1 MGLVRAAAGA
11 SIGTYVLDRKLGE
24 GGMAEVYLASRSG
37 PHGFTK
43 RVAIK
48 RILPELASDT
58 QLIQMFCD
66 EARVAATLNH
76 PNIAQVLEFGEHE
89 GELFIVMEYVD
100 GVSCS
105 TLLRTASQKGEAIP
119 AGAALYV
126 AREVLLALAFAHEAT
141 DESGRSLGIVHRD
154 VSPSNVLVGRI
165 GNVKLIDFGITRS
178 LLAERRTVPGELKGK
193 LRYMSPEQ
201 ILGAEVD
208 HRSDLFA
215 VGIVLTEMLAGR
227 ALFSGRSD
235 LEILSRISRGELGLV
250 RDGGIEKD
258 LAEVLEHALAHRP
271 PNRFQT
277 AREFASAIDDLAQK
291 RELRLDDRAIL
302 PYLHALGV
310 LPSSS
315 GTRPVVS
322 EPKAA
327 KVETPPAS
335 RREAPASRREPPL
348 RRKPPPLPS
357 SPTSAPPVTLRAS
370 PSAVARGNAPPPLP
384 TSRPGARRP
393 SLPRLPAPPPRPSR
407 AASATASSN
416 VPAPESTLVP
426 GGSPSSSNVFISADG
441 SSSSAA
447 PASSEQSFFGGAGI
461 DVAPPS
467 SAPESIGAV
476 GSLGTAAAEDAPPP
490 SSLPLATSGGGA
502 LAGEGALST
511 AAPPPS
517 SMERP
522 PSTSRTGQR
531 VSAYRVRTRSG
542 GVVGPL
548 PRAEMLALL
557 ATGRLSAK
565 SHVSIKADAYVQV
578 GNVPAL
584 STLAAHPAYRFRED
598 DAASPEWLERIDAV
612 CIPVALFRIAREKR
626 TGLFVAVD
634 GRRRKRVF
642 FDGGDPVFVSSTDR
656 DELLGR
662 RLVAA
667 GLANEK
673 AIDVALGSH
682 PLKLGEGLVSLGVL
696 GAAQLVRELSRQLED
711 RLFELGAWRS
721 GEVRFFPGVTLEQE
735 HHVRTR
741 EPTAKALTELV
752 REQYA
757 PGDIAA
763 ILRPI
768 TKELLLPAP
777 DRDARWAELAQSASD
792 VSVQAL
798 ADGESTVRDIVTRA
812 TQNGVPMADALRA
825 VLIGLCAGCITADGW
840 RTKVPATP

>member
-1 MGLVRAAAGA
+1 MGLVRAAAGTT
-11 SIGTYVLDRKLGE
+11 IGTYVLERKLGE
-24 GGMAEVYLASRSG
+24 GGMAEVYLASRAG

-48 RILPELASDT
+48 RILPELSEDS

-76 PNIAQVLEFGEHE
+76 PNIAQVIEFGEHE

-105 TLLRTASQKGEAIP
+105 MLLRTAAQRGEAIP
-119 AGAALYV
+119 VGAALYI
-126 AREVLLALAFAHEAT
+126 AHEVLLALAFAHEAA
-141 DESGRSLGIVHRD
+141 DETGRSLHIVHRD
-154 VSPSNVLVGRI
+154 VSPSNVLVSRI

-235 LEILSRISRGELGLV
+235 LEILTRISRGELGLV

-258 LAEVLEHALAHRP
+258 LADVLECALAHRP
-271 PNRFQT
+271 TNRFQT
-277 AREFASAIDDLAQK
+277 AREFARTLDDLAHQ
-291 RELRLDDRAIL
+291 RNLRLDDRAVV
-302 PYLHALGV
+302 PYLHSLGV

-315 GTRPVVS
+315 GTRPVVTD
-322 EPKAA
+322 AA
-327 KVETPPAS
+327 PVS
-335 RREAPASRREPPL
+335 RRETPS

-357 SPTSAPPVTLRAS
+357 SPASAPPTTLRAAPAAAARPTAPTAAARPTAPAAGARPTVPAVPAS
-370 PSAVARGNAPPPLP
+370 SIAAPSAKRSPPRLPVPPLP
-384 TSRPGARRP
+384 VVNEGPIPTA
-393 SLPRLPAPPPRPSR
+393 PAPGFGR
-407 AASATASSN
+407 AAPGLPPAASSDRS
-416 VPAPESTLVP
+416 VSDVASESPLA
-426 GGSPSSSNVFISADG
+426 SAG
-441 SSSSAA
+441 
-447 PASSEQSFFGGAGI
+447 
-461 DVAPPS
+461 APPS
-467 SAPESIGAV
+467 SGPI
-476 GSLGTAAAEDAPPP
+476 
-490 SSLPLATSGGGA
+490 SS
-502 LAGEGALST
+502 AGEPLSSEGR
-511 AAPPPS
+511 APNSPRATRS
-517 SMERP
+517 S
-522 PSTSRTGQR
+522 G
-531 VSAYRVRTRSG
+531 AYRVRTRSG

-565 SHVSIKADAYVQV
+565 SHVSIKADAFVQV

-584 STLAAHPAYRFRED
+584 SALAVHPAYRFRED
-598 DAASPEWLERIDAV
+598 DQVSPEWLERIDAV
-612 CIPVALFRIAREKR
+612 CIPTALFRIAKEKR

-642 FDGGDPVFVSSTDR
+642 FDKGDPVFVASTDR

-667 GLANEK
+667 GVVPEK
-673 AIDVALGSH
+673 AVEVALGSH
-682 PLKLGEGLVSLGVL
+682 PLRIGEALVSLGAL
-696 GAAQLVRELSRQLED
+696 GPAQLVRELSRQLEE
-711 RLFELGAWRS
+711 RLFELGAWRN
-721 GEVRFFPGVTLEQE
+721 GEIRFFADVTLDQE
-735 HHVRTR
+735 HHIRTR
-741 EPTAKALTELV
+741 EPTLHILTELV

-763 ILRPI
+763 LLRPI
-768 TKELLLPAP
+768 TKEVLVPSA
-777 DRDARWAELAQSASD
+777 DRDVLAAELGHGSSD
-792 VSVQAL
+792 IAVLGL
-798 ADGESTVRDIVTRA
+798 ADGSSTVRDIVTRA
-812 TQNGVPMADALRA
+812 TQSGIPMADALRA
-825 VLIGLCAGCITADGW
+825 VLVGLCSGCLTCALW
-840 RTKVPATP
+840 RT